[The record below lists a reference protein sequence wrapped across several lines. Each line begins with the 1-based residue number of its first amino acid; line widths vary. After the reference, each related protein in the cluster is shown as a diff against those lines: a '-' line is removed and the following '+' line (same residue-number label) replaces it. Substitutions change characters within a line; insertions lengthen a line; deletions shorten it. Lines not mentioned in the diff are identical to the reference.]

1 MLILETIMEAASATP
16 TKRDRKINFSD
27 TELHILF
34 DKYAASAALLT
45 GKFCATITHK
55 RKAAI
60 WTEIAEAVSA
70 CGFVLR
76 SSLDVQKE
84 WSDIRRGCITVAADI
99 KRPKTE
105 GGPADCLFN
114 SVSVLLSGTRVMATE
129 LRVRC
134 SVELVLN

>member
-1 MLILETIMEAASATP
+1 MEAASATP
-16 TKRDRKINFSD
+16 TKRDRKTNFSD

-45 GKFCATITHK
+45 GKFCATIMHK

-76 SSLDVQKE
+76 SSLDVRKE
-84 WSDIRRGCITVAADI
+84 WSDIKRGCLKVAADI
-99 KRPKTE
+99 KRPKIG
-105 GGPADCLFN
+105 GGPAVPPPWYFDTVMDIVGDGSAL
-114 SVSVLLSGTRVMATE
+114 VSGIDAE
-129 LRVRC
+129 
-134 SVELVLN
+134 